1 MARPE
6 TPSAPVTRMLTVI
19 LAILSLSTRKMRDR
33 LPQRVS
39 QAMSLYIMSTVVSQI
54 TLTCG
59 GSSMPSA
66 LGSMLAEALPFL
78 RSIATSIQQELSPE
92 HPGVLPTTMVA
103 YALTS
108 LLLGG
113 VFFALAA
120 LRCGRLT
127 GYFPRTVK
135 TGVVGAVG
143 VSLFVLGLEI
153 PFSSKSAH
161 LSYKTLFEKSHLPLL
176 AASLGP
182 AVLLSSSGRLSCLE
196 RIPKKP
202 TKHPLYIPLFCFAV
216 AGVFW
221 LVVAT
226 CKDASMKKL
235 VSAGWLFSVEH
246 RSTQATAAAEWD
258 YWALFNFNKVEWY
271 ALSAGIRDIILLVLI
286 GALSLPIFA
295 SEALL
300 ERGKSDN
307 SMNHEF
313 VGHGISNTIAG
324 AIGTLPNL
332 FVLSN
337 SRFFYRATGRRP
349 EAALIALLT
358 LAFFFFSFRVLPYV
372 PTIQASALV
381 LFVGIEL
388 MLEALWDSTASL
400 TSCEWTVVASTTI
413 ASTPRDTT
421 VHTRTVECGA
431 IYSIIFL
438 SDVFSWRSVERNGLY
453 GYRAAVFVVYSSANA
468 ASRDQIFGRYCQS
481 SHIILNLEAVDSAE
495 TSVAEYIQTQ
505 AKKTQDTLF
514 FSIVVS
520 HTQLTLKSDLERG
533 KVDCSYSVATPPVVS
548 APASVSQ
555 KQLRVYD
562 TLEDA
567 ICGLRYEHRS
577 SSSFLPANSLT
588 ALCKTIL
595 HQHNRNNKQFT
606 LPELHSAGTVVRVLA
621 CGETIACSEYPF
633 LPAFVILDGR
643 VALREHATSLGG
655 GKRMCIRK
663 AVPSAARAIFRRK
676 TTEKDR
682 DNISVIE
689 GSVHGAG
696 PRVIA
701 PLLPFCARVDSE
713 TCLIL
718 DIDARNTHWAEIIK
732 RWRQIGAINDKK

>member
-1 MARPE
+1 
-6 TPSAPVTRMLTVI
+6 
-19 LAILSLSTRKMRDR
+19 
-33 LPQRVS
+33 
-39 QAMSLYIMSTVVSQI
+39 
-54 TLTCG
+54 
-59 GSSMPSA
+59 
-66 LGSMLAEALPFL
+66 
-78 RSIATSIQQELSPE
+78 
-92 HPGVLPTTMVA
+92 MVA

-135 TGVVGAVG
+135 TG
-143 VSLFVLGLEI
+143 
-153 PFSSKSAH
+153 
-161 LSYKTLFEKSHLPLL
+161 
-176 AASLGP
+176 
-182 AVLLSSSGRLSCLE
+182 
-196 RIPKKP
+196 
-202 TKHPLYIPLFCFAV
+202 
-216 AGVFW
+216 
-221 LVVAT
+221 VVAT

-313 VGHGISNTIAG
+313 VGH
-324 AIGTLPNL
+324 
-332 FVLSN
+332 
-337 SRFFYRATGRRP
+337 
-349 EAALIALLT
+349 
-358 LAFFFFSFRVLPYV
+358 
-372 PTIQASALV
+372 
-381 LFVGIEL
+381 
-388 MLEALWDSTASL
+388 
-400 TSCEWTVVASTTI
+400 
-413 ASTPRDTT
+413 
-421 VHTRTVECGA
+421 
-431 IYSIIFL
+431 
-438 SDVFSWRSVERNGLY
+438 DVFSWRSVERNGLY

-468 ASRDQIFGRYCQS
+468 ASR
-481 SHIILNLEAVDSAE
+481 
-495 TSVAEYIQTQ
+495 
-505 AKKTQDTLF
+505 
-514 FSIVVS
+514 
-520 HTQLTLKSDLERG
+520 
-533 KVDCSYSVATPPVVS
+533 ATPPVVS

-732 RWRQIGAINDKK
+732 RWRQIGAINDKNDIHYQGEQKVVDAEWVHEMKEEHIRCTAVGVVVTFAAGDFLIVVVEHAELHGESFFRCMLIGAMEATSGKT